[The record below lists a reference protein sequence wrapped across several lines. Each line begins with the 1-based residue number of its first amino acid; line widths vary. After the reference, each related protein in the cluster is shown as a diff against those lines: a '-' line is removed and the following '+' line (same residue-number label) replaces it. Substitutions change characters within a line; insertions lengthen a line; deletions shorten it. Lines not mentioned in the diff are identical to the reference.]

1 MIGVYYMTVVHS
13 NVWKYSTF
21 LEIEDNFMR
30 ELDMLSQNSAW
41 PPSDILKHSFW
52 SCSLRLIFLSVLLNR
67 YIFVRMY
74 LLDSRK
80 QNIYCILGKI
90 TLCNEIALLFQPG
103 FKNQILLISYDHQY
117 QPTYSTYQTFPVI
130 SMLWHLTEYVRI
142 VHKSPFFSNTM
153 HINVNIHTG
162 CPCIC

>member
-1 MIGVYYMTVVHS
+1 
-13 NVWKYSTF
+13 
-21 LEIEDNFMR
+21 MR

-80 QNIYCILGKI
+80 QNIYCILGKMK
-90 TLCNEIALLFQPG
+90 LHC
-103 FKNQILLISYDHQY
+103 
-117 QPTYSTYQTFPVI
+117 
-130 SMLWHLTEYVRI
+130 
-142 VHKSPFFSNTM
+142 FFSLVLKTRFFSSHMIINTNLPIQ
-153 HINVNIHTG
+153 HIKISGYFNVVTFNR
-162 CPCIC
+162 IC